1 MSKVKD
7 LGRVLRDDKSA
18 KDNKNY
24 EIRLPKRNS
33 ELRIGKFLYK
43 QQKQYYNVMS
53 LDAEQSSQLKTNTTK
68 MWLCKIMVRIPLTD
82 HLSNQEEKWDKK
94 EF

>member
-1 MSKVKD
+1 
-7 LGRVLRDDKSA
+7 
-18 KDNKNY
+18 
-24 EIRLPKRNS
+24 
-33 ELRIGKFLYK
+33 
-43 QQKQYYNVMS
+43 MS

-68 MWLCKIMVRIPLTD
+68 MWLCKMMVRIPLTD

>member
-1 MSKVKD
+1 MIVSKWRHQYTNYKLEMSKVKD

-43 QQKQYYNVMS
+43 QQKIV
-53 LDAEQSSQLKTNTTK
+53 L
-68 MWLCKIMVRIPLTD
+68 
-82 HLSNQEEKWDKK
+82 
-94 EF
+94 